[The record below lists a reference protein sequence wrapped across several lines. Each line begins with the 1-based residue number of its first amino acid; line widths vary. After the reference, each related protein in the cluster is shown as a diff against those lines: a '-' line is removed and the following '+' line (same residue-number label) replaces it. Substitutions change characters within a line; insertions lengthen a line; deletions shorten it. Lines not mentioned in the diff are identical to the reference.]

1 MHLRGVRTKF
11 TAQRVTFVSRDFGFG
26 NKLRHL
32 ITDSSSQI
40 PHVTVALRANNSKH
54 WKKKLFVAFNAELIC
69 VYVRTNMIQT
79 KWDMDTYGA
88 VDSSH
93 VASIGVNMHRVD
105 RHLWLWDELL
115 VMVCFKIPD
124 VDHTTLISNKQ
135 FSLKKQKKTHTHQIN
150 SYPMTQEPI
159 SQPSVLLTQIWS
171 TNLTWLGWRHTQL
184 MGALTWNI
192 LWHCK
197 FLDLNENVT

>member
-1 MHLRGVRTKF
+1 M
-11 TAQRVTFVSRDFGFG
+11 
-26 NKLRHL
+26 
-32 ITDSSSQI
+32 
-40 PHVTVALRANNSKH
+40 
-54 WKKKLFVAFNAELIC
+54 
-69 VYVRTNMIQT
+69 YVRTNMIQT

-135 FSLKKQKKTHTHQIN
+135 FSLKKQQKHTHI
-150 SYPMTQEPI
+150 
-159 SQPSVLLTQIWS
+159 
-171 TNLTWLGWRHTQL
+171 
-184 MGALTWNI
+184 
-192 LWHCK
+192 K
-197 FLDLNENVT
+197 